1 MPWSRT
7 GNQGG
12 SNIVQAAGKLVN
24 NQFGT
29 LNPDDIQVLADA
41 AVQIS
46 GVDIPPVTDDQAAAV
61 VSFIDANQITS
72 LESLEQVVHRAEQD
86 IDSVVIPDDV
96 REVLEA
102 IAGNI
107 EQYQEL
113 ENIDVEDFETLAGQ

>member
-12 SNIVQAAGKLVN
+12 SNLLQAVGKLLSN
-24 NQFGT
+24 RLGT

-41 AVQIS
+41 AVQIG
-46 GVDIPPVTDDQAAAV
+46 GVNIPPVTDEQAAAV
-61 VSFIDANQITS
+61 VSFINANQITTV
-72 LESLEQVVHRAEQD
+72 ESLEEMVHRGEQD
-86 IDSVVIPDDV
+86 IDSIVIPDDV

-113 ENIDVEDFETLAGQ
+113 ENIHVEDFQTLAGQ